1 MSSTSLLSIINT
13 ETIQKKC
20 SIHCE
25 FEKQYKTNN
34 QCWNEVMQGVKD
46 SNRRT
51 KICIELFGQE
61 NLIGLSNEQK
71 ELFWKSI

>member
-1 MSSTSLLSIINT
+1 M
-13 ETIQKKC
+13 
-20 SIHCE
+20 
-25 FEKQYKTNN
+25 YKTNN
-34 QCWNEVMQGVKD
+34 QCWNEVMQSVKD

-71 ELFWKSI
+71 ELFWWSLDLWKDDL

>member
-1 MSSTSLLSIINT
+1 MYTRRSILLSKSSTKYNIT
-13 ETIQKKC
+13 M
-20 SIHCE
+20 
-25 FEKQYKTNN
+25 YKTNN
-34 QCWNEVMQGVKD
+34 QCWNEVMQSVKD

-71 ELFWKSI
+71 ELFWWSLDLWKDDL